1 VNCSNAEAITKCLR
15 HIGQRGESNFVL
27 SNAGLF
33 LDWNMFAVRD
43 VGAAAFALD
52 IELTD
57 AKKGHGTRNGFL
69 GCRRD
74 LVPHLHC
81 SG

>member
-1 VNCSNAEAITKCLR
+1 
-15 HIGQRGESNFVL
+15 VL

-43 VGAAAFALD
+43 VGTAAFALD

-57 AKKGHGTRNGFL
+57 AKKGHGT
-69 GCRRD
+69 
-74 LVPHLHC
+74 
-81 SG
+81 